1 MTKRTLALVLFL
13 IFILSSLSISLP
25 TTKADQ
31 GGEPYLLY
39 DIKQT
44 QSNYGR
50 EHLLFDISPTAD
62 IMAAVMFDNGQDTYL
77 NITNL
82 VSGQLIRQFD
92 RGTEDYSRPTFSPD
106 GEMLAYCWGGDP
118 SGTIE
123 IWNTTTWATI
133 HTIPDR
139 ACDFMSPLIFSPN
152 SQNLVQY
159 ASDGVIT
166 MWGVNTWSPVASA
179 SGGVPYSLDFSPD
192 GSYIALTDS
201 ASKIT
206 IRSGSDLSSIT
217 NFSLADRNAVK
228 FSPNGDTLAVGQGTG
243 GLALFDT
250 SWENP
255 DDWALKYHVSD
266 DASLGVE
273 GTFDL
278 IFIDNGSVIVSA
290 HDDPGAVLFRNATN
304 AQLLTYTL
312 ATDMSSNHGIYSLGV
327 IQDGSV
333 IIASGYY
340 VGLIGKDTDLDS
352 VVDVLD
358 ACPYDSSDN
367 IDSDGDGNCDG
378 NDAFPNDPTEQ
389 VDTDGDGVGDNGDVF
404 PNDSNETTDSDGD
417 GVGDNGDVFPND
429 ANETTDF
436 DGDGI
441 GDNSDPDDDGDGV
454 LDEHDAFPFNPE
466 EGSDFDGDGIG
477 DNQDGD
483 DDNDGIVDDQDE
495 FPYDANETTDTDGDG
510 VGDNSDA
517 FPNDPTKQ
525 VDPNGDDVEDNGE
538 TPTNNS
544 TEPVDTDGDGYA
556 DNATGGDADDCPLVW
571 GTSTEFGRFGCSD
584 VDGDGWADVD
594 DYCTSIPG
602 NSTIEPQ
609 KGCTDSDGDGWAN
622 SIDAFPADHREWI
635 DSDSDGVGD
644 GMDFCP
650 NTPTEVPVDDDG
662 CEVDESSYSDKVVFG
677 AIGAGGGIIGS
688 GLLLFGLPR
697 MFGRAHKAEEMIER
711 QMDDEFR
718 TYPPK

>member
-1 MTKRTLALVLFL
+1 
-13 IFILSSLSISLP
+13 
-25 TTKADQ
+25 
-31 GGEPYLLY
+31 
-39 DIKQT
+39 
-44 QSNYGR
+44 
-50 EHLLFDISPTAD
+50 
-62 IMAAVMFDNGQDTYL
+62 
-77 NITNL
+77 
-82 VSGQLIRQFD
+82 
-92 RGTEDYSRPTFSPD
+92 
-106 GEMLAYCWGGDP
+106 
-118 SGTIE
+118 
-123 IWNTTTWATI
+123 
-133 HTIPDR
+133 
-139 ACDFMSPLIFSPN
+139 
-152 SQNLVQY
+152 
-159 ASDGVIT
+159 
-166 MWGVNTWSPVASA
+166 MWDVNTWSPVASA
-179 SGGVPYSLDFSPD
+179 SGGYQQITALDFSPD
-192 GSYIALTDS
+192 GSYLALYNGS
-201 ASKIT
+201 MGEVT
-206 IRSGSDLSSIT
+206 IYNGSDLSSIT
-217 NFSLADRNAVK
+217 NFSGSQVMTLE
-228 FSPNGDTLAVGQGTG
+228 FSPSGDTLAVGSGYGILT
-243 GLALFDT
+243 LYYT
-250 SWENP
+250 SNWTV
-255 DDWALKYHVSD
+255 KYQVSD

-273 GTFDL
+273 GFWDL
-278 IFIDNGSVIVSA
+278 IFIENGSVIVSV
-290 HDDPGAVLFRNATN
+290 HDDPGAVLFHNATN
-304 AQLLTYTL
+304 GQLLTYTL
-312 ATDMSSNHGIYSLGV
+312 GNAGLSLGV
-327 IQDGSV
+327 TQNGSV
-333 IIASGYY
+333 IIAGIDSFW
-340 VGLIGKDTDLDS
+340 LIGKDTDLDS

-358 ACPYDSSDN
+358 ACPYDSSEI
-367 IDSDGDGNCDG
+367 IDSDGDGYCDG
-378 NDAFPNDPTEQ
+378 DDAFPNDPTEQ
-389 VDTDGDGVGDNGDVF
+389 VDTDGDGVGDNGDAF
-404 PNDSNETTDSDGD
+404 PNDSNETADTDGD
-417 GVGDNGDVFPND
+417 GLGDNEDVFPND

-495 FPYDANETTDTDGDG
+495 FPYNANETTDTDGDG

-525 VDPNGDDVEDNGE
+525 VEETDADDVGDNDE
-538 TPTNNS
+538 TPPNNS

-622 SIDAFPADHREWI
+622 SIDAFPADHREWM

-644 GMDFCP
+644 GTDRCP
-650 NTPTEVPVDDDG
+650 NTTTEVPVDDDG

-677 AIGAGGGIIGS
+677 AIGASGGIIGS

-711 QMDDEFR
+711 KMSDELR
-718 TYPPK
+718 THPPNQ

>member
-1 MTKRTLALVLFL
+1 MF
-13 IFILSSLSISLP
+13 
-25 TTKADQ
+25 
-31 GGEPYLLY
+31 
-39 DIKQT
+39 
-44 QSNYGR
+44 
-50 EHLLFDISPTAD
+50 FDISPTAD
-62 IMAAVMFDNGQDTYL
+62 IMAAGMFDNGQDTYL

-92 RGTEDYSRPTFSPD
+92 RGTEDSSRPTFSPD
-106 GEMLAYCWGGDP
+106 GEMLAYCWGYP

-123 IWNTTTWATI
+123 IWNTTTWVSI
-133 HTIPDR
+133 HTIPNR
-139 ACDFMSPLIFSPN
+139 ACDPFSSLIFSPD
-152 SQNLVQY
+152 SQNLVAY
-159 ASDGVIT
+159 DNSILT
-166 MWGVNTWSPVASA
+166 MWDINTWSTIASA
-179 SGGVPYSLDFSPD
+179 SGGNQLMSLDFSPD
-192 GSYIALTDS
+192 GSYIALTNYNDN
-201 ASKIT
+201 KVT
-206 IRSGSDLSSIT
+206 ILSGGDLSGIT
-217 NFSLADRNAVK
+217 NISIDEPTALE
-228 FSPNGDTLAVGQGTG
+228 FSPSGDTLAVGSGYSKLT
-243 GLALFDT
+243 LFYT
-250 SWENP
+250 YN
-255 DDWALKYHVSD
+255 WAQKYQVSD

-273 GTFDL
+273 GTWDL
-278 IFIDNGSVIVSA
+278 IFIENGSVIVST

-304 AQLLTYTL
+304 NGRLLTYTL
-312 ATDMSSNHGIYSLGV
+312 ASDLFSNNYYGIYSLGV
-327 IQDGSV
+327 TQDGSV

-358 ACPYDSSDN
+358 DCPYDSSE
-367 IDSDGDGNCDG
+367 IVDSDGDRYCDG
-378 NDAFPNDPTEQ
+378 NDSFPNDPTEQ
-389 VDTDGDGVGDNGDVF
+389 VDTDGDGVGDNGDAF
-404 PNDSNETTDSDGD
+404 PDDSNETADTDGD
-417 GVGDNGDVFPND
+417 GVGDNADVFPND

-483 DDNDGIVDDQDE
+483 DDNDGIVDDQDA

-556 DNATGGDADDCPLVW
+556 DNSTGGDADDCPLVW

-622 SIDAFPADHREWI
+622 SIDAFPADHREWM

-644 GMDFCP
+644 GTDRCP
-650 NTPTEVPVDDDG
+650 NTTTEVPVDDDG
-662 CEVDESSYSDKVVFG
+662 CEVTESSYSDKVVFG

-718 TYPPK
+718 TYPPNQ